1 MENVNQLL
9 EIDWVQT
16 FYNILLIMVGI
27 TAVVVIVAEF
37 FDKVLK
43 RPFRWWKSMRKDHT
57 LLESTITELKSLSER
72 HEKDVMISNK
82 HDEEIKETLESFMDE
97 MRAVVIENKKDISQF
112 YENRVKD
119 REQSFKVQKELTD
132 TQKKLSDIVDKI
144 DQKIDIMKNNTDTR
158 FKENEEKQNE
168 RVQAELKDKIGQ
180 SYRYYHA
187 RKKINDIELEALE
200 GLIKAYEGADGRN
213 SFVHSLVQKE
223 MYTWEKV
230 ERE

>member
-9 EIDWVQT
+9 EIDWIQT

-57 LLESTITELKSLSER
+57 LIENTITELKSLSER
-72 HEKDVMISNK
+72 HEKDVMLSNQ
-82 HDEEIKETLESFMDE
+82 HDEEIKAALEGFMDE

-112 YENRVKD
+112 YENRVRD
-119 REQSFKVQKELTD
+119 REQSFKIQKELTD

-144 DQKIDIMKNNTDTR
+144 DQKIDIMKSSTDTR

-180 SYRYYHA
+180 SYRYYHS

-200 GLIKAYEGADGRN
+200 GLIKAYEGADGKN